1 MTTTR
6 ADSAR
11 VGLRHLLILLAVWAT
26 AIATHIRYG
35 DRHGFFDFDIYYRA
49 VRWWAQGHD
58 LYSYSQTDPVQGSL
72 GFTYP
77 PCAALLLRPLAEM
90 PLGAAQAVFG
100 AASVAALIAA
110 IWCLVAPLAGRYG
123 YPAWFGVALALPMV
137 SWLEPVRETFTF
149 GQINFILM
157 ALVVVDLLVAVPRR
171 SRLAGVGIGLAAA
184 IKLTPAIFVVYLLL
198 TRRWRAAAT
207 AAVAALA
214 ANLVGA
220 ALLWDDTWRFWTG
233 LLWQTERIGH
243 TDRLENQSLMGAL
256 ARLDQGGPNKPVW
269 ALLAVLI
276 MGYGLW
282 RARRAALAG
291 DEVTGL
297 TLTALVGCLVSP
309 VTWSHHLLWFA
320 PALVVLV
327 DAASDRRRTA
337 RRRWSLA
344 TLAAVLYVTATFS
357 VISWY
362 DWHVVERSA
371 DKGVAALLIDN
382 WYLFLMLALLVM
394 LPFRPSPAAEGTS
407 VTPTEGREAMA
418 DRPQPD
424 RRPSTIWR
432 E

>member
-1 MTTTR
+1 MATTR
-6 ADSAR
+6 AEGAR
-11 VGLRHLLILLAVWAT
+11 VGPRHLVILFAVWVT
-26 AIATHIRYG
+26 AVAAHVWYG
-35 DRHGFFDFDIYYRA
+35 DRHRFFDFDIYYRA

-58 LYSYSQTDPVQGSL
+58 VYSYSQTDPVQGSL

-77 PCAALLLRPLAEM
+77 PCAALLLRPLAGM

-100 AASVAALIAA
+100 AVSVVALIVTM
-110 IWCLVAPLAGRYG
+110 WCLVAPLAARHG
-123 YPAWFGVALALPMV
+123 YPSWFGVALALPFV

-214 ANLVGA
+214 ANLAGA
-220 ALLWDDTWRFWTG
+220 ALMWHDTWRFWTD
-233 LLWQTERIGH
+233 LLWRTDRIGH

-256 ARLDQGGPNKPVW
+256 ARLSDGGPNKPAW
-269 ALLAVLI
+269 ALLAAVI
-276 MGYGLW
+276 VGYGLW

-291 DEVTGL
+291 DEVSGL

-320 PALVVLV
+320 PALIVLV
-327 DAASDRRRTA
+327 DAALDSRRTG
-337 RRRWSLA
+337 RRRWSPALLA
-344 TLAAVLYVTATFS
+344 VVLYVTATFA

-362 DWHVVERSA
+362 DWHVVEPSA
-371 DKGVAALLIDN
+371 DHGVTGFLIDN
-382 WYLFLMLALLVM
+382 WYVLLMLALLVR
-394 LPFRPSPAAEGTS
+394 LPFRATEGAEGT
-407 VTPTEGREAMA
+407 TAAPTEEREAIA
-418 DRPQPD
+418 DRP
-424 RRPSTIWR
+424 
-432 E
+432 

>member
-6 ADSAR
+6 ADGAR
-11 VGLRHLLILLAVWAT
+11 VGPRHLVILVAVWAT
-26 AIATHIRYG
+26 AVVTHAWYG
-35 DRHGFFDFDIYYRA
+35 DRHRFFDFDIYYRA

-58 LYSYSQTDPVQGSL
+58 VYSYSQTDPVQGSL

-100 AASVAALIAA
+100 TVSVAALIAA
-110 IWCLVAPLAGRYG
+110 VWCLVAPVAARYG
-123 YPAWFGVALALPMV
+123 YPSWFGVALALPVV

-149 GQINFILM
+149 GQINFILIG
-157 ALVVVDLLVAVPRR
+157 LVVVDLLVAVPRR

-207 AAVAALA
+207 AAMAALV

-220 ALLWDDTWRFWTG
+220 ALLWHDTWRFWTD

-243 TDRLENQSLMGAL
+243 ANRLENQSLMGAL
-256 ARLDQGGPNKPVW
+256 ARLGDGAPNKPVW

-291 DEVTGL
+291 DEVSGL

-327 DAASDRRRTA
+327 DVASDRRRTA

-344 TLAAVLYVTATFS
+344 TLALVLYVTATFS

-362 DWHVVERSA
+362 DWHVVEHSA
-371 DKGVAALLIDN
+371 DKGLTGFLIDN
-382 WYLFLMLALLVM
+382 WYVLLMVALLVT
-394 LPFRPSPAAEGTS
+394 LPFRPSPAAEGPT
-407 VTPTEGREAMA
+407 VTPAEGREAMA
-418 DRPQPD
+418 NCP
-424 RRPSTIWR
+424 
-432 E
+432 